1 MRPRVRGPISTVD
14 HDAGHPVR
22 QVARQR
28 VPDAGAGPRGTPAEV
43 VPVRQITGGRV
54 DEPGNHLP
62 RRPPSAPGRRRHR
75 SRTAAPPKVGRHRQ
89 HHAAPGSPGEFL
101 RHDSFLSSW
110 RTSATGDSTDE
121 DLRVQAQTSHP
132 NRTSPVLRARWL
144 LPPNR
149 TTPRS
154 ATAVRR
160 RNRGGSWGSGRAESW
175 VSRGAGRSARR
186 WRPLE
191 SGASRHAQSAW
202 DAPARPRRRVGV
214 WAKPCYTGT
223 CPVRLQEN
231 IADFGPGPNKR
242 VSGIW
247 GARGGTQA
255 TAGISRPRPFSCS
268 ARWSRSPVRTV

>member
-28 VPDAGAGPRGTPAEV
+28 VPDAGTGPRGTPAEV

-54 DEPGNHLP
+54 DEPGDHLP

-132 NRTSPVLRARWL
+132 NRTSPVLPARWL

-149 TTPRS
+149 TIPRS

-160 RNRGGSWGSGRAESW
+160 RNRGGSWAPDVRNRGSHAAPAGRQDGGDPSNRGRAVTRSQ
-175 VSRGAGRSARR
+175 RGMPLPAQGTGSA
-186 WRPLE
+186 
-191 SGASRHAQSAW
+191 
-202 DAPARPRRRVGV
+202 
-214 WAKPCYTGT
+214 
-223 CPVRLQEN
+223 
-231 IADFGPGPNKR
+231 FGPNP
-242 VSGIW
+242 
-247 GARGGTQA
+247 A
-255 TAGISRPRPFSCS
+255 TLEPVPFDSRK
-268 ARWSRSPVRTV
+268 T